1 MATILVVEDD
11 PTTGSLIKTELQ
23 QKGYTVAI
31 AKDGIDG
38 LEQAR
43 TLRPPV
49 IISDW
54 MMPNM
59 DGLELCRHV
68 KQDIGLSNIF
78 FILLTAHTDIER
90 RVEGIEAG
98 ADEFISKPFTKRELH
113 ARVSQGMREYEFK
126 RLMRL
131 TNEQL
136 SQTLEQLR
144 QTQAQLVQNAKMSS
158 LGQMMAGLA
167 HEMNNPVNFLE
178 GNLIY
183 TRKSVQDLL
192 GLVEL
197 YQMEYPEATEA
208 IQDYIE
214 DIDLEF
220 LAADLPK
227 VLQSME
233 TGTKRI
239 SQIVSSF
246 RRFSRLDE
254 DGLKAS
260 DLHEGLDESL
270 FLLQHRFALPEVGKE
285 ILIEKNYGTLPL
297 VDCFPGQINQVFFNV
312 LTNAVDFLAL
322 AVSKK
327 PDLATWQP
335 RISITTSCVDDRW
348 VEVAIA
354 DNGTGMLAEFQ
365 QRVFD
370 PFFTT
375 KPVGQGTG
383 MGLSVSYQMVTE
395 NHFGIMTCES
405 VFGEGTKFTI
415 SLPIT
420 NNFSMDS
427 DQKAD

>member
-11 PTTGSLIKTELQ
+11 PTTGSLIRTELQ

-43 TLRPPV
+43 NLRPPV

-59 DGLELCRHV
+59 DGLEFCRRI
-68 KQDIGLSNIF
+68 KRDIGLSNIF
-78 FILLTAHTDIER
+78 FILLTAHTDVER

-113 ARVSQGMREYEFK
+113 SKVSQGMREYEFK

-178 GNLIY
+178 GNLVY
-183 TRKSVQDLL
+183 TRRNVQDLL
-192 GLVEL
+192 GLVQL
-197 YQMEYPEATEA
+197 YQMEYPEATA
-208 IQDYIE
+208 NIQDYIE

-220 LAADLPK
+220 LATDLPK

-233 TGTKRI
+233 TGTRRI

-246 RRFSRLDE
+246 RRFARLDE
-254 DGLKAS
+254 DGRKAC

-270 FLLQHRFALPEVGKE
+270 FLLQHRFSLPEVEKE
-285 ILIEKNYGTLPL
+285 ILIEKNYGALPL

-322 AVSKK
+322 AVTKK

-335 RISITTSCVDDRW
+335 CISITTSCVDDRW

-365 QRVFD
+365 HRVFD

-375 KPVGQGTG
+375 KSVGQGTG

-395 NHFGIMTCES
+395 NHFGQMTCES
-405 VFGEGTKFTI
+405 VFGEGTTFRIVLPMTNRC
-415 SLPIT
+415 SLDGDRGT
-420 NNFSMDS
+420 
-427 DQKAD
+427 A